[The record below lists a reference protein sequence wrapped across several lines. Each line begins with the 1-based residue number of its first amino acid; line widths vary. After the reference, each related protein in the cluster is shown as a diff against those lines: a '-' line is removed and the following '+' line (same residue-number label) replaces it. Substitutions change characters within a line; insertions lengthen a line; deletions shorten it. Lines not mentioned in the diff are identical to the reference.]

1 MEDNNRDNSYVTKV
15 ERKSNV
21 TKVTK
26 SNEELN
32 NYRMSYDGRSR
43 GNGPI
48 NASSSVSTDSFGQEN
63 FGNVSGFTLW
73 LVLGF
78 LEIILCCSSC
88 FTAICGIVAV
98 IFVFLANDAFRNGDV
113 EKANEHMKVAKVVI
127 IVGGAF
133 LVLRIVLR
141 ILKPRKSLF
150 MRLMDK
156 IFK

>member
-1 MEDNNRDNSYVTKV
+1 MENNNRDNSFVTKV

-32 NYRMSYDGRSR
+32 NYRMSYDNSGRD
-43 GNGPI
+43 NGPI
-48 NASSSVSTDSFGQEN
+48 NAFSPVSTDSYGQEN

-88 FTAICGIVAV
+88 FTAICGIISV
-98 IFVFLANDAFRNGDV
+98 IFVLLANDAFKNGYT
-113 EKANEHMKVAKVVI
+113 EKADEHMKVAKVLI
-127 IVGGAF
+127 IIGGAF
-133 LVLRIVLR
+133 LVLRIVLK
-141 ILKPRKSLF
+141 ILKPQKSIF
-150 MRLMDK
+150 MKLMDK